1 MKSSKQ
7 SHLGLATEAILED
20 LESKYIVSRSDFQN
34 FYEMFIK
41 FFKTAASKLFQES
54 PLNPVIVR
62 TLRVFNPTLIHAEN
76 KLSLMKLIKGLT
88 QQLHMLGMISA
99 NTVIMPMTSMK
110 ILSKPSVIQFRTR
123 IVIVWMAFFPNIENR
138 TGS

>member
-7 SHLGLATEAILED
+7 SHLGFATEAILED

-99 NTVIMPMTSMK
+99 NIGDNAYDQYEDFIKAECDSISYK
-110 ILSKPSVIQFRTR
+110 DSDRLDGFFSKH
-123 IVIVWMAFFPNIENR
+123 WK
-138 TGS
+138 